1 MRILRL
7 QVNEKNFGL
16 YVDAIRR
23 ASLNINRLASFR
35 ATMTYVLTRLR
46 HNDPNPDDLYD
57 YLIQYEPSIG
67 HLTTTVQIAE
77 ADLQAYLEF
86 KNSIILTDGYT
97 MSDRLAVGF
106 VLYSA
111 IASGHLAIEN
121 D

>member
-35 ATMTYVLTRLR
+35 ATMSYVLIRLK
-46 HNDPNPDDLYD
+46 HSEPNPDDLYD
-57 YLIQYEPSIG
+57 YLFQYEPSIG
-67 HLTTTVQIAE
+67 HLTTTVQISE
-77 ADLQAYLEF
+77 EDIDAYLNF
-86 KNSIILTDGYT
+86 KNSIILSGRYT

-106 VLYSA
+106 ALYSA
-111 IASGHLAIEN
+111 IASGHLAIQT